1 MPKGQ
6 RRILALGAFVLLS
19 LSLAGCGGGNELILG
34 ATTSLQDTGLLD
46 ELVSAFKKESGYDV
60 SGVAPL
66 VAGSGQVLELAR
78 QGEIDL
84 LITHSPD
91 AEEEFLAE
99 GHGIDQRPLM
109 ENLFIIAGPPDDR
122 AGVENARTLSEAFG
136 RIAEGSYAF
145 VSRGDGSGTH
155 ARELAIWQEAG
166 IDPRGQRWYQESATG
181 QGLNLLIASG
191 KGAYTLV
198 DSATFAVFKERTD
211 LVPHV
216 FEGEMVRNRYSVMR
230 VNPENHPDLNV
241 EAALAFA
248 DFVTSPQGQ
257 LIIQE
262 FGREEY
268 GESLFTP
275 ASADARTRAIAGSGA
290 LSR

>member
-6 RRILALGAFVLLS
+6 RRILALGVFLLLS
-19 LSLAGCGGGNELILG
+19 LPLAGCGGGNDLILG

-46 ELVSAFKKESGYDV
+46 ELVSAFEKESGYDI
-60 SGVAPL
+60 SGVTPL
-66 VAGSGQVLELAR
+66 VAGSGQVLALAR
-78 QGEIDL
+78 RGEIDV
-84 LITHSPD
+84 LITHSPA

-99 GHGIDQRPLM
+99 GHGIDRRPLM
-109 ENLFIIAGPPDDR
+109 ENLFIIAGPADDR
-122 AGVENARTLSEAFG
+122 AAVGAALTPAEAFR

-181 QGLNLLIASG
+181 QGQNLLFASD

-198 DSATFAVFKERTD
+198 DSATFAVFGDRTD

-216 FEGEMVRNRYSVMR
+216 FEGEMARNRYSVIR
-230 VNPENHPDLNV
+230 VNPENHSDLNV

-268 GESLFTP
+268 GESLFIP
-275 ASADARTRAIAGSGA
+275 ASADAGTRAIAGTGA